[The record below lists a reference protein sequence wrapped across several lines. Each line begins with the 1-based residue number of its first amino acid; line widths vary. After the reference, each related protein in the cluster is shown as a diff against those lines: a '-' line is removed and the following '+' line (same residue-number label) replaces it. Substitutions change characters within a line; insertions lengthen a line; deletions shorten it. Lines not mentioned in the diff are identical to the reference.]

1 MYLPILVTSGRS
13 LNTHIILYFQRIGEE
28 VANRDKKF
36 AYLDE
41 AGLYLIQKGDSADAI
56 AVQAELDTF
65 RQYRRQVM
73 DRMVLTKV
81 KLEAQEVNS
90 FRHFHWTLF
99 VIYIT

>member
-1 MYLPILVTSGRS
+1 ML
-13 LNTHIILYFQRIGEE
+13 QRIREE

-65 RQYRRQVM
+65 RQYYRQVM
-73 DRMVLTKV
+73 EKLTLTKV
-81 KLEAQEVNS
+81 KLEAKEVIFYCFQRVKCTNKIS
-90 FRHFHWTLF
+90 EVEVCWLWIF
-99 VIYIT
+99 V

>member
-1 MYLPILVTSGRS
+1 M
-13 LNTHIILYFQRIGEE
+13 HIIFCFQRIREE

-65 RQYRRQVM
+65 RQYHRQVM

-81 KLEAQEVNS
+81 KLEAQEVN
-90 FRHFHWTLF
+90 LM
-99 VIYIT
+99 